1 MTWWLLVVVLPLL
14 LLAQVTMTTRETLCD
29 PGYYLTEQFQEGR
42 SVRACRKCES
52 GTFRSHPSAETSCV
66 HCALC
71 RDDQEVVTECSPT
84 SDRQCQ
90 CKEGH
95 FYCDSGS
102 CTESCFRCKRCEGST
117 VLHPCNA
124 TRDTVCATESNP
136 KPGTSSCS
144 WPLLVVLALTLAFA
158 INAFILIPC
167 IRTILHNHSKKGNH
181 GHINPGENKITAASG
196 AQERGTGARGSS
208 WEGGVSFETQLHS
221 LSNSGAFHA
230 SDLGATCFGLPD
242 TQDLRPGSQVSWLE
256 TGCPGCP
263 VREAGRDW
271 CCPSQGHPQG
281 GRPPGAGEAHQVRP
295 LLHFLRGSS
304 VS

>member
-208 WEGGVSFETQLHS
+208 WGGASHLKHS
-221 LSNSGAFHA
+221 Y
-230 SDLGATCFGLPD
+230 T
-242 TQDLRPGSQVSWLE
+242 
-256 TGCPGCP
+256 
-263 VREAGRDW
+263 
-271 CCPSQGHPQG
+271 
-281 GRPPGAGEAHQVRP
+281 
-295 LLHFLRGSS
+295 HFLTRGPFMPLISGPPAS
-304 VS
+304 GSRTHRT

>member
-167 IRTILHNHSKKGNH
+167 IRTILHNHSKKEDPNE
-181 GHINPGENKITAASG
+181 PGSPSPRSSQPDATRTG
-196 AQERGTGARGSS
+196 PERGRPAPGQ
-208 WEGGVSFETQLHS
+208 ET
-221 LSNSGAFHA
+221 
-230 SDLGATCFGLPD
+230 
-242 TQDLRPGSQVSWLE
+242 
-256 TGCPGCP
+256 
-263 VREAGRDW
+263 
-271 CCPSQGHPQG
+271 
-281 GRPPGAGEAHQVRP
+281 RP
-295 LLHFLRGSS
+295 LSWGRTQP
-304 VS
+304 

>member
-71 RDDQEVVTECSPT
+71 RDADQEVVTECSPT

-102 CTESCFRCKRCEGST
+102 CTESCFRCKREQGEQSGWAGQGSIFLPLQ
-117 VLHPCNA
+117 VAHSIPHPPLP
-124 TRDTVCATESNP
+124 TSRRPDM
-136 KPGTSSCS
+136 PGTSSCS
-144 WPLLVVLALTLAFA
+144 WPLLVVLALTLTFA

-167 IRTILHNHSKKGNH
+167 IRTILHNHSKKEDPN
-181 GHINPGENKITAASG
+181 E
-196 AQERGTGARGSS
+196 
-208 WEGGVSFETQLHS
+208 
-221 LSNSGAFHA
+221 
-230 SDLGATCFGLPD
+230 
-242 TQDLRPGSQVSWLE
+242 PGSPVSLPLGFVQW
-256 TGCPGCP
+256 GPG
-263 VREAGRDW
+263 
-271 CCPSQGHPQG
+271 
-281 GRPPGAGEAHQVRP
+281 
-295 LLHFLRGSS
+295 
-304 VS
+304 

>member
-71 RDDQEVVTECSPT
+71 RDGKWRRSGRPDQEVVTECSPT

-102 CTESCFRCKRCEGST
+102 CTESCFRCKRSSLGG
-117 VLHPCNA
+117 
-124 TRDTVCATESNP
+124 
-136 KPGTSSCS
+136 PGLRTSSCS
-144 WPLLVVLALTLAFA
+144 WPLLVVLALTLTFA

-167 IRTILHNHSKKGNH
+167 IRTILHNHSKKEDPN
-181 GHINPGENKITAASG
+181 E
-196 AQERGTGARGSS
+196 
-208 WEGGVSFETQLHS
+208 
-221 LSNSGAFHA
+221 
-230 SDLGATCFGLPD
+230 
-242 TQDLRPGSQVSWLE
+242 PGSPVSLPLGFVQW
-256 TGCPGCP
+256 GPG
-263 VREAGRDW
+263 
-271 CCPSQGHPQG
+271 
-281 GRPPGAGEAHQVRP
+281 
-295 LLHFLRGSS
+295 
-304 VS
+304 